1 MSLVQGEEFWV
12 VGAGYGGGVW
22 GRGMGAGSGGGVWP
36 LGEGSSR
43 TAPVEG

>member
-1 MSLVQGEEFWV
+1 MSLVQGGRV
-12 VGAGYGGGVW
+12 LGSGCGVW

-36 LGEGSSR
+36 LREGSSR